1 LIEELERA
9 LVQLGRELE
18 LPPTPDL
25 AAAVA
30 PRLRRRRRWWIAAV
44 AVAAAVALAFAVP
57 GSRAELLRF
66 FHIGGETIQ
75 LVDDLPPLPDG
86 RAELAGTPTTL
97 EALPFRA
104 FLPYG
109 ERPDAVLRFSPRG
122 AWLVYGPIDRPRLLL
137 AEFEPDVDFQLVVKK
152 VAIST
157 GAEWLRVG
165 GNTALWIPGGRK
177 HELFLPGGI
186 VRYAGSTL
194 VLGLNTLTIRIE
206 GRLTKAE
213 AIRVA
218 LALR

>member
-1 LIEELERA
+1 VNELERA

-18 LPPTPDL
+18 LPPTPAS

-30 PRLRRRRRWWIAAV
+30 PRLARRRRWWIAAV

-57 GSRAELLRF
+57 GSRAEILRF

-75 LVDDLPPLPDG
+75 LVDDLPPLPNG
-86 RAELAGTPTTL
+86 QAAPPGTPTTL

-109 ERPDAVLRFSPRG
+109 ERPDTVLRFAQRG
-122 AWLVYGPIDRPRLLL
+122 AWLVYGPVDRPRLLL
-137 AEFEPDVDFQLVVKK
+137 AEFEPNPDFQLVVKK

-157 GAEWLRVG
+157 RAEWLRVG
-165 GNTALWIPGGRK
+165 GNMALWIPGSRK
-177 HELFLPGGI
+177 HEIFLPGGI
-186 VRYAGSTL
+186 TRYAGSTL
-194 VLGLNTLTIRIE
+194 VLGLDTLTIRIE

-218 LALR
+218 LSLR